1 MALLVFSLLFCAAAT
16 SELRSL
22 LHAMVALHSVEAV
35 EVLACPL
42 TSLGDVVLIA
52 DLVDDVDE
60 VITASIGLDSVNEA
74 ELVPVSRSSQSP
86 DEILEPLH
94 VEDVYE
100 VSQGLPL

>member
-1 MALLVFSLLFCAAAT
+1 
-16 SELRSL
+16 
-22 LHAMVALHSVEAV
+22 MVALHSVEAV